1 MNVWLS
7 ALFSS
12 QSLSSRP
19 LSLSYAIWYPF
30 SACPGIFDYPFNLE
44 AVPETLLVVGSLE
57 FQAYS
62 FGEKLWEKPTI
73 QRIPTCFIL
82 NSTKRHCFKE
92 REKKNNK
99 KQKNDSETNSQRA
112 WLQMK
117 CCLEWNSKRSR
128 ISYYYYFVGENIN
141 VSLPLLYIFGLFFFF
156 FTFFNSA
163 STVCFSLFLFQVPTQ
178 ILM

>member
-12 QSLSSRP
+12 QPLFSRP
-19 LSLSYAIWYPF
+19 LSLSLSYAIWYSL

-44 AVPETLLVVGSLE
+44 VIPETRLVIGSLE

-62 FGEKLWEKPTI
+62 FGEKLWEKLTI

-92 REKKNNK
+92 RERK
-99 KQKNDSETNSQRA
+99 KQQKTKE
-112 WLQMK
+112 
-117 CCLEWNSKRSR
+117 
-128 ISYYYYFVGENIN
+128 
-141 VSLPLLYIFGLFFFF
+141 
-156 FTFFNSA
+156 
-163 STVCFSLFLFQVPTQ
+163 
-178 ILM
+178 